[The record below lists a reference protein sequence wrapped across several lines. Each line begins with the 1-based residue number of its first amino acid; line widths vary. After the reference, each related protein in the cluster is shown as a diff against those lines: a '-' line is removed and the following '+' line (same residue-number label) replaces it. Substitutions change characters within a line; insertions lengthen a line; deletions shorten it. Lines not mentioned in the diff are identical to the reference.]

1 MPPAHFEFSLSG
13 GLSRATSAAH
23 VARQSCAC
31 RAGAWSIG
39 QRCRFNISAG
49 RISCAEDKHPVSA
62 VTKELYASPNGDR
75 WYLARCGDSGRVF
88 VRHVANP
95 ASGGKE
101 TTIELGEFL
110 SRPGNPPE
118 KQALVRLVGSL
129 IQAPHGSGAP
139 ANSN

>member
-1 MPPAHFEFSLSG
+1 MPGWRMVDRPTLPFQHL
-13 GLSRATSAAH
+13 
-23 VARQSCAC
+23 
-31 RAGAWSIG
+31 
-39 QRCRFNISAG
+39 G
-49 RISCAEDKHPVSA
+49 RSDILREDKHPVSA